1 MPLISSPIRNR
12 IVDLAAVT
20 EDSPIRPREQPVI
33 VFSPGM
39 YIAATARIIILV
51 RGPFFASIYH
61 ASGPTTSGKITLSHG
76 LSIPPFLSQRCSYS
90 EEKELQGF

>member
-1 MPLISSPIRNR
+1 MPLFSSPIRNR

-61 ASGPTTSGKITLSHG
+61 ASGPTASGKIALSHV
-76 LSIPPFLSQRCSYS
+76 LLTPPFLSRRYSYS